1 MPSHEISLEQSRLA
15 FSGES
20 KYLPKLHVFG
30 NQHHQV
36 NDLDL
41 GADKVDRNYQ
51 EINDSEVNADKSDS
65 THDQKIHD
73 KIITAL
79 KLLTFREQ
87 HVFVQFW
94 SPRVVGKHHLLTTR
108 DQPFGLGVN
117 DERLYSYKRDSEYKP
132 LVLDKDIREEEDS
145 SPAARVF
152 TRGLPEWTYD
162 LSNYTSKQFPLQEC
176 AARCNLHGYLALPVL
191 DSITGLCLG
200 VIELLTYS
208 VYKSYAYEVQ
218 QFYSALEKVDLRTQQ
233 AFDCPILNVSRV
245 PNERRRND
253 LDKICSILKT
263 MCDTHGLPL
272 AQTWAV
278 SPQASFV
285 SHKTIIQKSCSS
297 FNTKC
302 VEKVC
307 MSTTALPF
315 HVKDL
320 RVWPFLKAG
329 RQNHLDSSCGFVG
342 KALLSR
348 GSCFCEDVTKLSE
361 EEYPLVHNARMNRLT
376 SCFTIFF
383 HSVEANDDY
392 VLEFFLPPE
401 IKDSNQ
407 VLNLVQTLKQI
418 IGPLDSGFELG
429 DSSCIQ
435 VVGPPTEVGK
445 SLSIDAHIV
454 QISSITTTNNIKFE
468 TATSDSESIMVNIAD
483 KTEPSANVESKQIY
497 VVDDTTQHNA
507 VDARENS
514 TMISYP
520 NASMPKTSNSMTNA
534 GEKTN
539 LLKQGRKRKID
550 SLTMEAVEKHVE
562 KTIDQAAKSLDGN
575 RSTLK
580 RFCRDNNMPSWPLPK
595 HSKKTVPV
603 TNLKLSQKLSP
614 KQNLQ
619 QAPSKYFGLAF
630 VGLLVVRVKRWK
642 SKISMRNNALH
653 NGDHLAVS
661 ESTEKPEYTIS
672 IIDPCSHAAEY
683 GLVRASPKHTV
694 TNISDLNMS
703 DIKMVTVKT
712 TFKNDM
718 IKFQFPT
725 SSSLLELEHEVE
737 RRIKLKSGE
746 FRLKYKDEDEDLI
759 LLACDADL
767 HNLLRVADNHST
779 IKLIIPED

>member
-1 MPSHEISLEQSRLA
+1 MPSYEISLEQPRLA

-30 NQHHQV
+30 NQHPKA
-36 NDLDL
+36 NDLEL

-65 THDQKIHD
+65 NHDQEIHD

-79 KLLTFREQ
+79 KLLAFREE
-87 HVFVQFW
+87 HVLVQFW
-94 SPRVVGKHHLLTTR
+94 SAHVVGKRHLLTTI

-117 DERLYSYKRDSEYKP
+117 DERLYSYKRHSEYKP
-132 LVLDKDIREEEDS
+132 LVLDKDREEEDC

-152 TRGLPEWTYD
+152 TRGLPEWTCD

-200 VIELLTYS
+200 VLELLTYS
-208 VYKSYAYEVQ
+208 VYKSYAYEVR
-218 QFYSALEKVDLRTQQ
+218 QFYSALKKVDLRTQQ
-233 AFDCPILNVSRV
+233 AFDCPILNV
-245 PNERRRND
+245 PNERRQND
-253 LDKICSILKT
+253 LDKICRILKT
-263 MCDTHGLPL
+263 MCDTHSLPH

-278 SPQASFV
+278 SPHAGFV
-285 SHKTIIQKSCSS
+285 SHKKVIQKSCSS
-297 FNTKC
+297 FNTRC

-315 HVKDL
+315 NVKDL
-320 RVWPFLKAG
+320 RMWPFLKAG

-376 SCFTIFF
+376 SCFTIFL
-383 HSVEANDDY
+383 HGVEANDDY

-407 VLNLVQTLKQI
+407 VLNLIQTLKQI
-418 IGPLDSGFELG
+418 ISPLDSGFELG

-445 SLSIDAHIV
+445 SLSIDPHIV
-454 QISSITTTNNIKFE
+454 QISSITTNNNKLE

-483 KTEPSANVESKQIY
+483 KTEPSAKVESKKIY
-497 VVDDTTQHNA
+497 VVDDITQHSFNA
-507 VDARENS
+507 VDAKENN

-520 NASMPKTSNSMTNA
+520 NASMQKTSNNITNA

-539 LLKQGRKRKID
+539 RLKQGRKRKID

-562 KTIDQAAKSLDGN
+562 KTIDQAAKSLGGN
-575 RSTLK
+575 RTTLK
-580 RFCRDNNMPSWPLPK
+580 RFCRDHNMPSWPLPK
-595 HSKKTVPV
+595 HSKKIVPV
-603 TNLKLSQKLSP
+603 TNLKLSPKLSP

-619 QAPSKYFGLAF
+619 PAPKKRFGIAF
-630 VGLLVVRVKRWK
+630 VGFLVVGVKRWK
-642 SKISMRNNALH
+642 SKISMKKNALH
-653 NGDHLAVS
+653 NGDLLAVS
-661 ESTEKPEYTIS
+661 VSTAKPEYTIS
-672 IIDPCSHAAEY
+672 IIDPYSHVAES
-683 GLVRASPKHTV
+683 GLVRASPKDNV
-694 TNISDLNMS
+694 TNISDT
-703 DIKMVTVKT
+703 KMVTVKA
-712 TFKNDM
+712 TFRKDM

-725 SSSLLELEHEVE
+725 SSGLMELKQEVAQ
-737 RRIKLKSGE
+737 RIKLKSE
-746 FRLKYKDEDEDLI
+746 RLRLKYKDEDDDLI
-759 LLACDADL
+759 LLACDVDL
-767 HNLLRVADNHST
+767 HNLLRFADNHST
-779 IKLIIPED
+779 IKLIIHDD